1 MNPGAVGNIARIPE
15 LNRRILFTFGM
26 LAVYRIGCAVP
37 TPGIDPI
44 EIRRYF
50 EQSGEGGVFGLLN
63 LFTGGAFEQLSIFS
77 LGIMPYVSA
86 SIILQLLT
94 VVIPKLEELKKEGEE
109 GRRVITRW
117 TRYGT
122 VVLAFI
128 QGMLMATALEGGALG
143 ANTVLD
149 PGWAFRFSTVITL
162 TAGTSFIMWLGEQI
176 NERGIGN
183 GISLVIF
190 AGIVTSIPS
199 ALARVWDMVRTD
211 QLAPISVILLF
222 AFMVAVVGVIVY
234 CERAQRRI
242 PIQYARRVV
251 GKRQLA
257 GGMTYFP
264 LRLNTSGV
272 IPPIFASSLLV
283 LPFQIAQWSG
293 TPGLEDFANDWLG
306 FSTWG
311 YNLVYVALIVFF
323 AYFYTGVM
331 LNPDDIADNVRK
343 NGGYIPGIRPG
354 KRTAEYIQKVMN
366 RITLVGA
373 IYLAAVCVLPNLL
386 QAEFAVPFIFGG
398 TALLIVV
405 GVAMDTVGQV
415 EAHLVAHNYD
425 SFIQGARMRG
435 RGGR

>member
-1 MNPGAVGNIARIPE
+1 VNPGSVGNITRIPE

-37 TPGIDPI
+37 TPGIDPV
-44 EIRRYF
+44 EVRRYF
-50 EQSGEGGVFGLLN
+50 EQTDGGMFGLLN

-122 VVLAFI
+122 VILAFI
-128 QGMLMATALEGGALG
+128 QGMLMATALESGALG

-149 PGWAFRFSTVITL
+149 PGWGFRFSTIITL

-199 ALARVWDMVRTD
+199 AMAQVWDMVRTD
-211 QLAPISVILLF
+211 QLAPIAVILLI

-234 CERAQRRI
+234 FERAQRRI

-283 LPFQIAQWSG
+283 LPMQIAQWSG
-293 TPGLEDFANDWLG
+293 SENLADFTDDWLG
-306 FSTWG
+306 WSTWG
-311 YNLVYVALIVFF
+311 YNLVYIALIVFF

-331 LNPDDIADNVRK
+331 LNPDDVADNVRK

-373 IYLAAVCVLPNLL
+373 TYLAAVCVLPNLL
-386 QAEFAVPFIFGG
+386 QSEFAVPFIFGG

>member
-1 MNPGAVGNIARIPE
+1 VVS
-15 LNRRILFTFGM
+15 
-26 LAVYRIGCAVP
+26 LA
-37 TPGIDPI
+37 
-44 EIRRYF
+44 
-50 EQSGEGGVFGLLN
+50 
-63 LFTGGAFEQLSIFS
+63 
-77 LGIMPYVSA
+77 
-86 SIILQLLT
+86 
-94 VVIPKLEELKKEGEE
+94 
-109 GRRVITRW
+109 
-117 TRYGT
+117 
-122 VVLAFI
+122 
-128 QGMLMATALEGGALG
+128 
-143 ANTVLD
+143 
-149 PGWAFRFSTVITL
+149 
-162 TAGTSFIMWLGEQI
+162 AGTAFIMWMGEQI
-176 NERGIGN
+176 TERGIGN

-222 AFMVAVVGVIVY
+222 AFMVGVVGVIVY
-234 CERAQRRI
+234 FERAQRRI

-283 LPFQIAQWSG
+283 LPLQIAQWSG
-293 TPGLEDFANDWLG
+293 SEGLADLTNDWLG
-306 FSTWG
+306 WSTWG

-331 LNPDDIADNVRK
+331 LNPDDVADNVRK

-386 QAEFAVPFIFGG
+386 QSEFAVPFIFGG